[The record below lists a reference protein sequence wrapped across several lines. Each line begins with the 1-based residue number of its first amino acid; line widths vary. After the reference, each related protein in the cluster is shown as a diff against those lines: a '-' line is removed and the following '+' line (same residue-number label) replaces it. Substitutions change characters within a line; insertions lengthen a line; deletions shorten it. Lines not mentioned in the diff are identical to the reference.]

1 MTTPVQDIELIL
13 PSRPGAL
20 AELGR
25 ILGAAGVSLEGGG
38 VFTHEGTA
46 VAHFLVADGER
57 AAAALHDGGL
67 GPVRVHDVVTAR
79 LDQETP
85 GQLGAFAQ
93 LLADAGI
100 DILTQYSDHDHRL
113 VVVVSADQLSH
124 CRRLAATWD
133 GEGRR

>member
-1 MTTPVQDIELIL
+1 TTPVQDIELIL

-25 ILGAAGVSLEGGG
+25 FLGAAGVSLEGGG

-57 AAAALHDGGL
+57 AAAALHAGGL
-67 GPVRVHDVVTAR
+67 GPVRVHDVVSAR

-85 GQLGAFAQ
+85 GQLGASAQ

-100 DILTQYSDHDHRL
+100 DILTQYGDHDHRL
-113 VVVVSADQLSH
+113 VVVVSADQLS
-124 CRRLAATWD
+124 
-133 GEGRR
+133 